1 MGYMNVNETDITTAY
16 ITALY
21 FTTTSLTSVG
31 FGNVSANTNAEKVF
45 SILTML
51 IGGKQAIMK
60 KQSLSKMVSQ
70 KLVKN
75 TQFWLCHMLAQH
87 KYTQL

>member
-1 MGYMNVNETDITTAY
+1 MLYINAVSFIFSGWLNQLANKLGYTDVNQTDITTAY

-31 FGNVSANTNAEKVF
+31 FGNVAANTNAEKVF

-51 IGGKQAIMK
+51 IGGTYRFYYQ
-60 KQSLSKMVSQ
+60 
-70 KLVKN
+70 
-75 TQFWLCHMLAQH
+75 
-87 KYTQL
+87 